1 MHLAPILLGDR
12 TLTAYG
18 WLVVSSG
25 SVRAILTP
33 AGRDYVVHCWA
44 CDERLRVPPGFGV
57 LNFTSLDQATDWMAD
72 RLDCDRNAVILS
84 QPIGLEK
91 NSSASSRSSNPK
103 FASSGQNPHD

>member
-18 WLVVSSG
+18 WLVVSGG

-33 AGRDYVVHCWA
+33 AGRNHVVHCWA

-57 LNFTSLDQATDWMAD
+57 LSFNSVDQAANWMAD
-72 RLDCDRNAVILS
+72 RLDCDRNTVARTDPLDLQVI
-84 QPIGLEK
+84 K
-91 NSSASSRSSNPK
+91 TTNSRRFDRTIVSK
-103 FASSGQNPHD
+103 D